1 MKLTELRV
9 ANYMTSTPITV
20 EPEDSLMRALEVI
33 RLRKVRRLPVTIG
46 GKLVGVI
53 TAGDLKRAEPSTLTD
68 SQESYDAV
76 MEQTQV
82 SRIMV
87 QNPMTTTPETPLVE
101 VAVVLQKTKYG
112 GLPVVTD
119 GHLVGVITDSDLLR
133 ALVDILHAAAKTPH
147 PSDGAGA

>member
-9 ANYMTSTPITV
+9 ANYMTPNPITI
-20 EPEDSLMRALEVI
+20 EPEDTLMRALEVV

-46 GKLVGVI
+46 GKLVGMI

-68 SQESYDAV
+68 SQESFDEV
-76 MEQTQV
+76 MEETQV

-87 QNPMTTTPETPLVE
+87 QNPLTTTPETPLVE

-119 GHLVGVITDSDLLR
+119 GHLVGIITDSDLLH
-133 ALVDILHAAAKTPH
+133 ALVDILHAAAKAPH
-147 PSDGAGA
+147 PGGGTAA

>member
-9 ANYMTSTPITV
+9 ANYMTQNPITV
-20 EPEDSLMRALEVI
+20 EPEDSLMRALEVV

-46 GKLVGVI
+46 GRLVGVI

-68 SQESYDAV
+68 SQESFDEV
-76 MEQTQV
+76 MEGTQV

-87 QNPMTTTPETPLVE
+87 QNPVTTTPETPLVE
-101 VAVVLQKTKYG
+101 AAVVLQKTKYG

-119 GHLVGVITDSDLLR
+119 GHLVGIITDSDLLR
-133 ALVDILHAAAKTPH
+133 ALVDILHAAAKTPATG
-147 PSDGAGA
+147 GAPA

>member
-9 ANYMTSTPITV
+9 ANYMTPNPITV
-20 EPEDSLMRALEVI
+20 EPEDSLMRALEVV

-46 GKLVGVI
+46 GRLVGVV

-68 SQESYDAV
+68 SQESFDQV
-76 MEQTQV
+76 MEGTQV

-87 QNPMTTTPETPLVE
+87 QNPVTTTPETSLLE
-101 VAVVLQKTKYG
+101 AAVVLQKTKYG

-119 GHLVGVITDSDLLR
+119 GHLVGIITDSDLLR
-133 ALVDILHAAAKTPH
+133 ALVDILHAAAKAPQ
-147 PSDGAGA
+147 PGGGAAA